1 MKKSI
6 IIFLSVLAVSITFSG
21 CGESEGSASSNSG
34 DSGKVSV
41 SAEETTGELTS
52 GIEVVPGDVI
62 TAEEIAEKLVASKLS
77 IEDIFGAIPG
87 NPGS

>member
-21 CGESEGSASSNSG
+21 CGESEGSASSSSG
-34 DSGKVSV
+34 DSGEVSV
-41 SAEETTGELTS
+41 SAEETTGGLTS
-52 GIEVVPGDVI
+52 GIEVVPGNVA

-77 IEDIFGAIPG
+77 IEELFGPV
-87 NPGS
+87 PDFQ